1 MDFQAGFFYVFAAL
15 LLFAAFKVITA
26 RNAVHAVLYLMLAFS
41 QAAAIFLLLK
51 AEFLAITLVLV
62 YLGAVMVL
70 FLFVV
75 MMMDIN
81 TEVLRKGFW
90 RHFPITA
97 LLGAVIS
104 VQLIVVL
111 WFGFPQMTVDP
122 QVLTR
127 GMHVPGHENTLELG
141 LLLYSAYLYPV
152 QIAGVILLVGMI
164 AAIALVLRERKDS
177 KAIDPG
183 EQVRVKASDRLQV
196 LHMQP
201 TPKPGPAPAD
211 QAKEG
216 QP

>member
-81 TEVLRKGFW
+81 SEVLRKGFW

-97 LLGAVIS
+97 LLGVVIS

-141 LLLYSAYLYPV
+141 LLLYSVYLYPV

-196 LHMQP
+196 LHMP
-201 TPKPGPAPAD
+201 ATPKPGPAPAD